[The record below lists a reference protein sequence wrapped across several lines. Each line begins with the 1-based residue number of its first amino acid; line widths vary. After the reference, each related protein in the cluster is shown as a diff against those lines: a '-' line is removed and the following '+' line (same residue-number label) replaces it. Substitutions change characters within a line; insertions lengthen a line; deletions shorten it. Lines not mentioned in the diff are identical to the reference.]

1 MLLTL
6 PYLVF
11 VVIEIADFFGAHL
24 TYFFNGRAFWGGDA
38 PLRPLPFIMD
48 CLYIVIFTIYSFR
61 FGKNGISAKSLIAA
75 YMAAATILTAF
86 LEFKNKVTG
95 LTDAIIAFD
104 IIVYYVYLAAIQH
117 SETQS
122 MLHRKE
128 IELERSK
135 LTLLISQIKPHFIN
149 NALLSIREYC
159 YEDPEKAADL
169 IEHFAVYLR
178 NNITSIDS
186 DTLIPFSKE
195 IEAVKEYL
203 ALEYADSAKQFT
215 VEYDLAVTD
224 FKIPPLSV
232 EPFVE
237 NAVKHGIDRYSPD
250 SVVRLCS
257 YEDETNHIIEIQDN
271 GKGFDMNEE
280 TLGKGGIGFKNT
292 AARLKLMCKGT
303 LDIRQENGWTV
314 VIIKILK
321 E

>member
-195 IEAVKEYL
+195 I
-203 ALEYADSAKQFT
+203 
-215 VEYDLAVTD
+215 
-224 FKIPPLSV
+224 
-232 EPFVE
+232 
-237 NAVKHGIDRYSPD
+237 
-250 SVVRLCS
+250 
-257 YEDETNHIIEIQDN
+257 
-271 GKGFDMNEE
+271 
-280 TLGKGGIGFKNT
+280 
-292 AARLKLMCKGT
+292 
-303 LDIRQENGWTV
+303 
-314 VIIKILK
+314 
-321 E
+321 